1 MADREPVTLEDVLTP
16 EQLEEFKQAI
26 EDDNVEVFR
35 TFFESKEFP
44 LLPEDEFKEIP
55 LTFYVLGAHSEN
67 DYRVKSSYRPNI
79 FKYLLDHGANLDFLT
94 GNTVVS
100 LLSETFFPGDDFTI
114 DVWTTLAANA
124 AVLGNLPAL
133 KLLYERGADF
143 SILPEKEVE
152 DGWES
157 IPGETIQYF
166 VEKKLGKL
174 NDDIKLRMEMIP
186 AYERWQ
192 AQGHTVYGGLNLVKE
207 TKERLNEFI
216 KQRIELARVLRWI
229 RYITTEEN
237 IPAYRTT
244 ARNRKAYA
252 NVLLRAPGL
261 GRLEKNYL
269 MSFVPKPAKFAVV
282 PEHGLKRVNT
292 SLFQEPP
299 ENGLK
304 RVNTSLF
311 QGGKT
316 RRRRARKLRS
326 RRRRN

>member
-1 MADREPVTLEDVLTP
+1 MADREPVDLEDVLTP
-16 EQLEEFKQAI
+16 EQLEELNQAI
-26 EDDNVEVFR
+26 RDDNVEAFR

-44 LLPEDEFKEIP
+44 LLPEDQLEEVP
-55 LTFYVLGAHSEN
+55 LTFYVLGANRDSN
-67 DYRVKSSYRPNI
+67 LSIYRPNI
-79 FKYLLDHGANLDFLT
+79 FKYLLDHGANVDFLSSKT
-94 GNTVVS
+94 RAS
-100 LLSETFFPGDDFTI
+100 SMSEVYFLELDDDFEI
-114 DVWTTLAANA
+114 DTWTSLAANA
-124 AVLGNLPAL
+124 AVLGNLDAL
-133 KLLYERGADF
+133 KLLYEYGADF
-143 SILPEKEVE
+143 SLLPEKEAA

-166 VEKKLGKL
+166 VEKKLIALDRSIESYNGVVSRLEKTVAAKPNNNSAKQYL
-174 NDDIKLRMEMIP
+174 AQYKKTLEANIQERIKI
-186 AYERWQ
+186 
-192 AQGHTVYGGLNLVKE
+192 
-207 TKERLNEFI
+207 
-216 KQRIELARVLRWI
+216 ARVLRWI

-269 MSFVPKPAKFAVV
+269 MSFVPKPVKFAVV
-282 PEHGLKRVNT
+282 PEHGLKRINT

-316 RRRRARKLRS
+316 RRRRARKMRS